1 MSNGLSAVL
10 EFSTGDVCAMTE
22 IAAMWV
28 IATIMPITASGDA
41 DFTSEQKRAC
51 MVRIFN
57 ALAPPGN
64 SDYGRAQP

>member
-1 MSNGLSAVL
+1 
-10 EFSTGDVCAMTE
+10 
-22 IAAMWV
+22 MWV
-28 IATIMPITASGDA
+28 IATIMPITASEDA

-64 SDYGRAQP
+64 SDYGRAQA